1 MTWRKLSE
9 VIIQKYRFV
18 FKLIDRLLLALRP
31 VAILL
36 CIFRTILLL
45 RQKMRQDEFQNNK
58 NIRVFVTNILLHVHI
73 NSSVN
78 LYYICCQLLTLINTW
93 IILQKICIWYM
104 YALNHWWNNWN
115 FYLAFFEKNINS
127 NAKFSW
133 NKNK

>member
-1 MTWRKLSE
+1 MEE
-9 VIIQKYRFV
+9 VIRSYNSEIQFFF

-73 NSSVN
+73 N
-78 LYYICCQLLTLINTW
+78 
-93 IILQKICIWYM
+93 
-104 YALNHWWNNWN
+104 
-115 FYLAFFEKNINS
+115 
-127 NAKFSW
+127 
-133 NKNK
+133 